1 MNALE
6 TNLSVPRRD
15 EVSPNN
21 QAIFDDLK
29 SKIGFVPNVYA
40 YLAKNETALSDY
52 LNLQN
57 RKSTLRA
64 KEKEIVNLITSQLNN
79 CLYCQSAHT
88 AIAKMNGFSEEE
100 ILEIRALNITFNEKF
115 AALAQLTAEVV
126 NNKGN
131 VNPETRDLFFAAGYS
146 EANLIDVVML
156 VADKIVSNYLYAIV
170 QFDIDFPHAKEI

>member
-131 VNPETRDLFFAAGYS
+131 VNQIGRAH
-146 EANLIDVVML
+146 V
-156 VADKIVSNYLYAIV
+156 
-170 QFDIDFPHAKEI
+170 